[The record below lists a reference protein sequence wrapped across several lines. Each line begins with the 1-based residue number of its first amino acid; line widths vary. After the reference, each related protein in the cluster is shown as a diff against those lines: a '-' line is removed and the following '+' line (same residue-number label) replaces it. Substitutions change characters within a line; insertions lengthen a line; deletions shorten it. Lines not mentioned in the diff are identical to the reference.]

1 MKKYILFD
9 LDGTLTDSHEGII
22 KSARYALESEGVIEN
37 DDEVMKRYIGPPLID
52 SLQVFHGFSKEQAE
66 RGLSKYRERYNTVGL
81 YENEMYTGI
90 DKCLERLKASNKVI
104 ALATCKPE
112 PIAKRIIG
120 YFNLAQ
126 YFDVVVGSLDV
137 TRKYKVQ
144 VIQEVFR
151 QLKELD
157 KDFNKANAIMI
168 GDRKHD
174 VLGAKEA
181 GIECIGVRFGFAE
194 KGELEEAGADY
205 IVDTVDSLADFI
217 LSL

>member
-1 MKKYILFD
+1 M
-9 LDGTLTDSHEGII
+9 
-22 KSARYALESEGVIEN
+22 
-37 DDEVMKRYIGPPLID
+37 
-52 SLQVFHGFSKEQAE
+52 
-66 RGLSKYRERYNTVGL
+66 
-81 YENEMYTGI
+81 
-90 DKCLERLKASNKVI
+90 
-104 ALATCKPE
+104 
-112 PIAKRIIG
+112 
-120 YFNLAQ
+120 
-126 YFDVVVGSLDV
+126 
-137 TRKYKVQ
+137 
-144 VIQEVFR
+144 FR

>member
-90 DKCLERLKASNKVI
+90 DKCLERLKASNTVI

-112 PIAKRIIG
+112 PIAKRIIEH
-120 YFNLAQ
+120 FNLAQ